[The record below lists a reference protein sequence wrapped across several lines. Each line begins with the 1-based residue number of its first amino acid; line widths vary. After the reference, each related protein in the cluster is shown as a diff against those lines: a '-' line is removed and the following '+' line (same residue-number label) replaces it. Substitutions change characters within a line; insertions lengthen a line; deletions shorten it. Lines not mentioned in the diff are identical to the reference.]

1 MHGRIDGRLCEDIL
15 IDPGASSNFVRRD
28 WAQGQRLREETL
40 RVPLTVK
47 LAVGQL
53 PNRLMGGVAVKSAA
67 VEGSSAPCTLVSMEH
82 LSHAVILGMPWLRRA
97 GVDLGLREA
106 MTWNRRPLSVLPSGR
121 TTVVHSVKVD
131 ADYTA
136 VMAKLLLKYQRA
148 FSKELRKRS
157 PGDYPNTLQCRVT
170 LKDPNCKPVCSKQRR
185 RSPRDTQTL
194 IACVKEMEEAGLISR
209 SASPWS
215 SQPVLVKKVRD
226 GVVLD
231 EKRPCWD
238 YRWVN
243 DLIVSDAHPL
253 PLPEDMFDKL
263 QGHRLFSKMDLTKG
277 FWQIPMEEA
286 SRKILAMDTPLG
298 LYEPNSMPFG
308 MKNAP
313 AVFQREMQRVLKDR
327 LYQGVMVFID
337 DILIYSKTAEE
348 HAELVEWVLKRL
360 EEEGYYAHPDKCEF
374 FQKEVS
380 FLGHVVSE
388 KGVAV
393 QLHKVRAVTEWP
405 QPKSKKEVRAFLG
418 LTNYYRRFIPSFSEI
433 AAPLTDLTGKDV
445 PFSWTEREQFAFE
458 LLKLR
463 MTTADVLA
471 HPHPDRPYIITTDA
485 SGFALSGVLSQDQ
498 PDGTRRP
505 VAYMSRKLNSAE
517 RRYATH
523 DKELLAIVK
532 AVEHWRCYLE
542 GNAHPILLLSDHR
555 SLQHLNTQPNL
566 TDRQA
571 RWVEKLSDFEFRIE
585 YIKGN
590 LNRVADELSRRADY
604 EAEAY
609 AERLKENAANRN
621 DEPPRVKLVQQNEVV
636 NTTTT
641 TTTNDDTKEDE
652 VRAVWQTRMD
662 GFPLLDD
669 IKEAAKRDD
678 VYQQMLGKPQPRDDG
693 LTVGDGLLWTCEG
706 LLYIPT
712 DPALQQLLIRQVHDS
727 PTGGHMGLAKTMARL
742 TTTCWWPG
750 MKAMIADYVRG
761 CVTCAATKPS
771 LQKPAGTLRPL
782 PIPDKPWRVITI
794 DFVGPLP
801 RTADYFNYVLVVQD
815 KFSKMAH
822 FICTTTNVTAE
833 ETAIL
838 LLENV
843 VRLHGLPE
851 AIISDRGHEFTAH
864 LFQQLWTAFGTDLR
878 LSTAYH
884 PQSDGGTERL
894 IRELEQQLR
903 AHANR
908 AGNNWKQWLP
918 IVEMHYNSDRHES
931 TGKTPYEMNGVDWR
945 DQWAVAMASA
955 RPRLTN
961 DAAEDLLRDIRTTW
975 EDARQV
981 MIQQRAQQKKFADRR
996 RREERYE
1003 VGDQVMLTTEKLAEG
1018 RGKLRDRWIGP
1029 FTVVEAFDNGVNV
1042 RLDLPK
1048 QYSKLHPVFHVEKLK
1063 RFIPSSMDWQGRTQP
1078 KRPKPRLT
1086 NGRRKY
1092 WALRIIDK
1100 KEEDV
1105 EFTTRV
1111 VEQDH
1116 DEKEEKA
1123 PDAPA
1128 ASHQR
1133 RRVSPRDHASTRASD
1148 APDVSTRVDRKPRT
1162 RTLKETRRVVSYKI
1176 EWEGYGVEDAT
1187 WKTEEEVI
1195 EEGLEWMIRDY
1206 EMRIHQQG
1214 DELDL
1219 GTACVFSPAMEGGR
1233 TRLCCGCS

>member
-1 MHGRIDGRLCEDIL
+1 M
-15 IDPGASSNFVRRD
+15 
-28 WAQGQRLREETL
+28 
-40 RVPLTVK
+40 
-47 LAVGQL
+47 
-53 PNRLMGGVAVKSAA
+53 
-67 VEGSSAPCTLVSMEH
+67 
-82 LSHAVILGMPWLRRA
+82 
-97 GVDLGLREA
+97 
-106 MTWNRRPLSVLPSGR
+106 SGR
-121 TTVVHSVKVD
+121 
-131 ADYTA
+131 
-136 VMAKLLLKYQRA
+136 
-148 FSKELRKRS
+148 
-157 PGDYPNTLQCRVT
+157 
-170 LKDPNCKPVCSKQRR
+170 
-185 RSPRDTQTL
+185 
-194 IACVKEMEEAGLISR
+194 
-209 SASPWS
+209 S
-215 SQPVLVKKVRD
+215 SCMSQV
-226 GVVLD
+226 
-231 EKRPCWD
+231 
-238 YRWVN
+238 
-243 DLIVSDAHPL
+243 
-253 PLPEDMFDKL
+253 
-263 QGHRLFSKMDLTKG
+263 QLF
-277 FWQIPMEEA
+277 
-286 SRKILAMDTPLG
+286 
-298 LYEPNSMPFG
+298 
-308 MKNAP
+308 
-313 AVFQREMQRVLKDR
+313 
-327 LYQGVMVFID
+327 QGVVFID

-348 HAELVEWVLKRL
+348 HTELVEWVLRRL

-380 FLGHVVSE
+380 FLGHIVSE

-405 QPKSKKEVRAFLG
+405 QPKNKREIRAFLG

-445 PFSWTEREQFAFE
+445 PFCWTEREQLAFE

-471 HPHPDRPYIITTDA
+471 HPNPDRPYIVTTDA

-498 PDGTRRP
+498 PDGSRRP
-505 VAYMSRKLNSAE
+505 VAYMSRKLSPAE

-523 DKELLAIVK
+523 DKELLAIVR

-604 EAEAY
+604 EAEAS
-609 AERLKENAANRN
+609 AERATETATNRD
-621 DEPPRVKLVQQNEVV
+621 DEPPRVKLIQQTERV
-636 NTTTT
+636 NTTTTTT

-652 VRAVWQTRMD
+652 VRAMWQICMD

-669 IKEAAKRDD
+669 IKEAARRDD
-678 VYQQMLGKPQPRDDG
+678 VYQLILAKPQPRDDG
-693 LTVGDGLLWTCEG
+693 LTVGEGLLWTCEG

-712 DPALQQLLIRQVHDS
+712 DPTLQQLLIRQVHDS

-742 TTTCWWPG
+742 TSMCWWPG

-761 CVTCAATKPS
+761 CVTCAATKPL

-794 DFVGPLP
+794 DFVGPFP

-822 FICTTTNVTAE
+822 FIATTTNVTAE
-833 ETAIL
+833 ETALL
-838 LLENV
+838 LLEHV

-908 AGNNWKQWLP
+908 SGNNWKQWLS
-918 IVEMHYNSDRHES
+918 IVEMHYNNDRHES
-931 TGKTPYEMNGVDWR
+931 TGKTPFEMNGVDWK

-981 MIQQRAQQKKFADRR
+981 MIRQRAQQKKFADVK
-996 RREERYE
+996 RREERYQ
-1003 VGDQVMLTTEKLAEG
+1003 VGDQVMLTTDKLAEG
-1018 RGKLRDRWIGP
+1018 RGKLRDRWVGP
-1029 FTVVEAFDNGVNV
+1029 FTVMEAFRNGVNV
-1042 RLDLPK
+1042 RLDLPQ

-1063 RFIPSSMDWQGRTQP
+1063 RFIPSAMEWPGREQP
-1078 KRPKPRLT
+1078 KRPKARLV

-1092 WALRIIDK
+1092 WAVRIIDR

-1111 VEQDH
+1111 EDTEMPAEHKGDV
-1116 DEKEEKA
+1116 
-1123 PDAPA
+1123 PDLLVPSNAG
-1128 ASHQR
+1128 
-1133 RRVSPRDHASTRASD
+1133 RRVSPRNHASTHTGD
-1148 APDVSTRVDRKPRT
+1148 APAAPAQRARKPRT
-1162 RTLKETRRVVSYKI
+1162 RIIKETRRIVSYKV
-1176 EWEGYGVEDAT
+1176 EWEGYGPEDAT

-1206 EMRIHQQG
+1206 EMMLHQQG

-1219 GTACVFSPAMEGGR
+1219 GTVCIFSPSMEGGGS
-1233 TRLCCGCS
+1233 RLRCSCS